1 MVNACYFDT
10 DGWVVGNC
18 KADGAWIGADG
29 EHARSALVIAK
40 NGKPDVIQGLQYQ
53 GIVTRPDGKQMR
65 ITGMNR
71 ARIAGD
77 LVLFNRN
84 YGASTGTNEFGRE
97 VKLVDG
103 RVTDI
108 SVKGNMTLQANAI
121 VLSGHGAN
129 ADALATLKKGDKVNV
144 SQTLG
149 NDAADAADAVVG
161 AGPSLLTDGKIDV
174 RTYQEGIA
182 SDISYGR
189 SPRTAVGL
197 KADGTM
203 LILVADGRSSSSVGL
218 TLTELA
224 GYLRRLGAVKAVNF
238 DGGGS
243 SEMVVNGRIVNNPS
257 DGGERPVS
265 IALGVF
271 SK

>member
-1 MVNACYFDT
+1 
-10 DGWVVGNC
+10 
-18 KADGAWIGADG
+18 
-29 EHARSALVIAK
+29 
-40 NGKPDVIQGLQYQ
+40 LQYQ